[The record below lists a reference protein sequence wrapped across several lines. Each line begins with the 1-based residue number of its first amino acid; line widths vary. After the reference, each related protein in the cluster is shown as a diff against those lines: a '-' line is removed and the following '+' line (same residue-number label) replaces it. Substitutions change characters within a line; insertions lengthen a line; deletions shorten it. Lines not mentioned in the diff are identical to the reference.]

1 MVDGAAMPARVEL
14 LLRSDGRLVHLT
26 ADTTPDPDLPPVV
39 MTEAD
44 ALAAAR
50 RHAGVPAPEE
60 STAGLVAEEVDGE
73 WRPVWSVELIASG
86 TRRLVRIDAADAE
99 PITVVE
105 RPHHTP

>member
-1 MVDGAAMPARVEL
+1 M
-14 LLRSDGRLVHLT
+14 
-26 ADTTPDPDLPPVV
+26 
-39 MTEAD
+39 
-44 ALAAAR
+44 
-50 RHAGVPAPEE
+50 
-60 STAGLVAEEVDGE
+60 DGE